1 MKRQLL
7 ATILLSVFV
16 SCGWPVLA
24 NSAGP
29 IQMLPPTPIGS
40 MTVCPSGTQQVL
52 SYSGAPQGGTQGGIN
67 CVPITTD
74 AQGDLVA
81 SGYIKAGNSTVVC
94 SATTAGAIRFNPSTL
109 SFEGCN
115 GSNWRALG
123 GAGITAVVGGCQTY
137 WSSCPSGYQ
146 ATSYFSPGTYN
157 CCDKCG
163 NPAWRYTVCSQ

>member
-52 SYSGAPQGGTQGGIN
+52 SYSGAPQGGTQGGNGFQRSRRSSLYIRG
-67 CVPITTD
+67 D
-74 AQGDLVA
+74 APQ
-81 SGYIKAGNSTVVC
+81 
-94 SATTAGAIRFNPSTL
+94 
-109 SFEGCN
+109 
-115 GSNWRALG
+115 
-123 GAGITAVVGGCQTY
+123 
-137 WSSCPSGYQ
+137 
-146 ATSYFSPGTYN
+146 
-157 CCDKCG
+157 
-163 NPAWRYTVCSQ
+163 